1 MKSPFTGG
9 NVSLR
14 QENSELVFRKEKFRY
29 TYLYYECEDTKEH
42 FTTTEIDELNLAQV
56 YNQYRIKYGI
66 PFPDEI
72 KQIREMYDLSALKMS
87 EILGF
92 GDNQYR
98 LYESGGMPS
107 EANGKVLNLIKDP
120 AIFETFVRNARLIY
134 FSVKAMSATY
144 ILYKVWMFIFSPR
157 VYNFWDSQL
166 RHMRI
171 ARIRLWKSRK
181 KRMAEK
187 ARKARYRARL
197 DKAEAWIAQAEK
209 DILKVG
215 HEEKTETQPNPLDE
229 YNEVIGKTK
238 IVYLEDPDM
247 ARKTPTRSEPMKKEP
262 IEEDEDIDPDD
273 VIDGFS
279 SQKGLTESEKRELMS
294 NDGCVPDPDFSRA
307 LTFEELNNVAD
318 VLILGTD
325 DRKKIRNAAETL
337 YQLQDTDLFRF
348 FATELSTQS
357 QLEKLLKE
365 NMPNGKEAPKQS
377 LEQIRIDWNK
387 YM

>member
-1 MKSPFTGG
+1 M
-9 NVSLR
+9 
-14 QENSELVFRKEKFRY
+14 E
-29 TYLYYECEDTKEH
+29 
-42 FTTTEIDELNLAQV
+42 TT
-56 YNQYRIKYGI
+56 
-66 PFPDEI
+66 
-72 KQIREMYDLSALKMS
+72 
-87 EILGF
+87 
-92 GDNQYR
+92 
-98 LYESGGMPS
+98 
-107 EANGKVLNLIKDP
+107 
-120 AIFETFVRNARLIY
+120 LIY
-134 FSVKAMSATY
+134 FSVKVLSATY
-144 ILYKVWMFIFSPR
+144 ILYKVWMFIFSPK

-238 IVYLEDPDM
+238 IVYLEDPDV

-318 VLILGTD
+318 VLISGTD

-357 QLEKLLKE
+357 QLDVDT
-365 NMPNGKEAPKQS
+365 N
-377 LEQIRIDWNK
+377 
-387 YM
+387 